1 MMPANVFATW
11 RDEARRRVEDGIA
24 PDAASWSGGGLFD
37 SLPRAAPDVSQSVRV
52 PAAFLPLAETVFM
65 HRSKERFD
73 LLYRLLWRLQIDRD
87 LLDDPTDCDVVEAA
101 LLAKAVRRDIHKMRA
116 FVRFRQVQNEGG
128 DPHYVA
134 WFEPDHLIVAANA
147 GFFVRRFAQMRWSI
161 LTPDL
166 CLHWDGEECA
176 ELPGIARP
184 AGMTGDPAEDL
195 WCSYYSSTFNPA
207 RLKTKAML
215 KEMPR
220 RYWRNLPEAQ
230 LIPGLIAGAQAREAA
245 MIAIGAA
252 PPSPKVET
260 RADLRAAVDGC
271 TRCPIHCHATQ
282 AVHGEGPGDAPIII
296 IGEQPGDHED
306 LSGRPF
312 VGPAGKLLD
321 SALAA
326 AAIDRGAAYLT
337 NAVKHFKHE
346 RRGNIRLHKSP
357 TAGEIDHCRWWL
369 DAERRLIR
377 PRTIIALG
385 ASAARGVLGKTVNV
399 TQARQAPIAL
409 PDGSALHVTFH
420 PAHILR
426 LPPEHQAAAHAD
438 FVRDLALARR

>member
-1 MMPANVFATW
+1 MTAIDFAGW
-11 RDEARRRVEDGIA
+11 REEARARVERGIV
-24 PDAASWSGGGLFD
+24 PDATSWSGGGLFD
-37 SLPRAAPDVSQSVRV
+37 GLEPARSTLTQRVRV
-52 PAAFLPLAETVFM
+52 PAVFMPLAELVFM
-65 HRSKERFD
+65 HRSEKRLD
-73 LLYRLLWRLQIDRD
+73 LLYRLLWRLQDARG
-87 LLDDPTDCDVVEAA
+87 LLDDPTDSDVVQAA

-116 FVRFRQVQNEGG
+116 FVRFREAVSEGG
-128 DPHYVA
+128 ARHYAA

-166 CLHWDGEECA
+166 CLHWDGEDCA
-176 ELPGIARP
+176 ESPGVARP
-184 AGMTGDPAEDL
+184 AGLEGDPAENL
-195 WCSYYSSTFNPA
+195 WCSYYASTFNPA

-220 RYWRNLPEAQ
+220 RFWKNMPEAR

-252 PPSPKVET
+252 PASPEVST
-260 RADLRAAVDGC
+260 FADLRCAVDVC

-282 AVHGEGPGDAPIII
+282 AVHGEGPGDAPIMI
-296 IGEQPGDHED
+296 IGEQPGDQED

-312 VGPAGKLLD
+312 VGPAGQVLD
-321 SALAA
+321 QALSAAG
-326 AAIDRGAAYLT
+326 IDRGGAYLT

-346 RRGNIRLHKSP
+346 RRGKIRLHQTP

-369 DAERRLIR
+369 DAERRLVR

-399 TQARQAPIAL
+399 TQAREAPIIL
-409 PDGSALHVTFH
+409 PDGSALRVTVH
-420 PAHILR
+420 PSHILR
-426 LPPEHQAAAHAD
+426 LPTERQHPATAD
-438 FVRDLALARR
+438 FIRDLALARG